1 MRLPRPLEPRR
12 KASRLV
18 LLNLL
23 FINACSPN
31 AAEGPETLPPVL
43 PEPGPA
49 KVTIGVPA
57 GDDGLDFAALIPD
70 GELRLQTFG
79 QGGTHVLLG
88 IRGEGFGKRAFVSLT
103 LENSQTG
110 AQAVSPAPVRPQ
122 LFYCHDDNVC
132 DLVPILAMASGLVR
146 ASEESDGLRIL
157 VHAKV
162 HNAAGVQAEATQ
174 TALLSTADL

>member
-1 MRLPRPLEPRR
+1 MAVLLGQLFCSACGPEGASAHETPPNEPPEPRP
-12 KASRLV
+12 A
-18 LLNLL
+18 
-23 FINACSPN
+23 
-31 AAEGPETLPPVL
+31 T
-43 PEPGPA
+43 
-49 KVTIGVPA
+49 VTIGVPA
-57 GDDGLDFAALIPD
+57 GDDGLDFAALSPD

-88 IRGEGFGKRAFVSLT
+88 IRGEGFGNRAFVSLT
-103 LENSQTG
+103 LENSLTG

-122 LFYCHDDNVC
+122 LFYCHDENVC

-146 ASEESDGLRIL
+146 PSEESDGLRIL